1 MYGKQLDLHL
11 HTHYSDGKDSPEQV
25 LTRAKSAGLKL
36 VSIVDHNTC
45 SHIGEELDLA
55 DRLNL
60 NFLPGVEFSAIYEDR
75 HIHLLGYAFDHKDRE
90 LKKMLS
96 EIQER
101 RRRGIFL
108 TTKKLRRLGF
118 DITDPELRILPTEY
132 YGLTHIIHALLNK
145 PAEKTRILKEVG
157 SADLFAIINHY
168 FAQAREAYVPEDYL
182 PAVKV
187 IKLVKR
193 CGGIVSIAHPGSHL
207 SYKEDPLIERLAAC
221 GLDAV
226 EVFTPKHN
234 WDQIVHYE
242 VLARRL
248 KMTTTVGSNY
258 HEDFHEH
265 DIPIVT
271 PIGFLKTPPGIYD
284 AFAEYLQAHTAFRL
298 KY

>member
-1 MYGKQLDLHL
+1 MYEKQFDLHL
-11 HTHYSDGKDSPEQV
+11 HTYYSDGKDSPKMV
-25 LTRAKSAGLKL
+25 LVRAKENNLKL

-45 SHIGEELDLA
+45 SHIPEELEIA

-60 NFLPGVEFSAIYEDR
+60 NLLPGVEFSAVYEGH
-75 HIHLLGYAFDHKDRE
+75 HIHLLGYGFDYKNRE
-90 LKKMLS
+90 LRTMLS
-96 EIQER
+96 EIKGR
-101 RRRGIFL
+101 RRQGIFL
-108 TTKKLRRLGF
+108 ITKKLRQLGF
-118 DITDPELRILPTEY
+118 DIADSQLRALPTEY

-145 PAEKTRILKEVG
+145 PAEKQRILKEVG

-168 FAQAREAYVPEDYL
+168 FSQAREAYVPEDYL

-187 IKLVKR
+187 IKLVKS
-193 CGGIVSIAHPGSHL
+193 CGGIISIAHPGSHL
-207 SYKEDPLIERLAAC
+207 SYKEDLLIEQLAAC
-221 GLDAV
+221 GLDAI

-242 VLARRL
+242 VLAERL
-248 KMTTTVGSNY
+248 QMTITVGSNY

-271 PIGFLKTPPGIYD
+271 PLGFLKTPPAIYD
-284 AFAEYLQAHTAFRL
+284 AFAEYLKNHTTFRI